1 MAQVIR
7 YWKSSPFYDYN
18 SMPNSSGNVEVQ
30 KLMHNIGIY
39 IDMDWGCES
48 SSVNGGKIDNVLKAY
63 FGINSIDRIWNDF
76 NIYNTTLNNLKKGWP
91 VLLGG
96 CEDRHDYLFFHIPYN
111 CHEWIADGFY
121 EAISPCYGG
130 YLYFHLNWGWH
141 ETSGGAD
148 YNGWYTTYNW
158 NLPVGPNNFQYY
170 NDAFVNIHP

>member
-1 MAQVIR
+1 
-7 YWKSSPFYDYN
+7 
-18 SMPNSSGNVEVQ
+18 
-30 KLMHNIGIY
+30 MH
-39 IDMDWGCES
+39 WGCES
-48 SSVNGGKIDNVLKAY
+48 SSVNSGKIDNTLKAY

-96 CEDRHDYLFFHIPYN
+96 CEDIHDYLIFHIQYY

-148 YNGWYTTYNW
+148 YNGWFTTYNW
-158 NLPVGPNNFQYY
+158 NLPVGPDNFQYI